1 MKKQSGFTLIE
12 LMGVISIIGMLAAI
26 AVPQFS
32 AYRDRAY
39 RGEGY
44 ALGGALREEISAY
57 YDAMGVLPKNNDD
70 LGLPGPE
77 AIRGKY
83 VAAVSIQNGEV
94 VLRYNDKMNSA
105 IAGKTVRVIPRVNP
119 AYPTGPLV
127 WEWIWP
133 AKSSPERDG

>member
-12 LMGVISIIGMLAAI
+12 LMTVISVIGTLAAI

-44 ALGGALREEISAY
+44 ALGGALREDISAY
-57 YDAMGVLPKNNDD
+57 YDTRGVLPRHNDD
-70 LGLPGPE
+70 LGLPPAE

-83 VAAVSIQNGEV
+83 VAAVSIRNGEV
-94 VLRYNDKMNSA
+94 VLQYDDKLKSPM
-105 IAGKTVRVIPRVNP
+105 AGQTVRLIPSVNT

-133 AKSSPERDG
+133 AKEPNKSGG